1 MWLAKRLAYSIQK
14 EGIFHQVDEIFL
26 LFIFIYFLF
35 SFIALYFQ
43 AANP

>member
-14 EGIFHQVDEIFL
+14 KEYFINVDKIFL
-26 LFIFIYFLF
+26 LFIIIYFLF

>member
-14 EGIFHQVDEIFL
+14 EGIFHHVDEIFL
-26 LFIFIYFLF
+26 LFIFIYLLF